1 MPTSVNTNLSALIAA
16 RVLGGA
22 QDALDRVQKK
32 VSTGYKVAD
41 AFDNGALFAIAQ
53 NVRND
58 VAALGAVNTQL
69 GGAQGLL
76 SVANAGGTEI
86 SNKMEKL
93 RETLVGLSNQSYSQN
108 SETRN
113 QLTDQYRQLVSSIQ
127 NYIQSSDYNGTNL
140 LNTSGA
146 INVLQDVLGQTQ
158 LTITGQATTFIS
170 LISNLS
176 VASAISLTNAATFA
190 AGTFA
195 SMLANVNSALNTI
208 GALNTRLNDQIR
220 FNNSVSDAYKAGLSS
235 LIDADLSIES
245 ANLTSLQIKQQL
257 ATQSLSIANQRP
269 QVLLSLFG

>member
-1 MPTSVNTNLSALIAA
+1 MPTSVNTNLSALLAA
-16 RVLGGA
+16 RVLGA
-22 QDALDRVQKK
+22 SQDSLDRVQKR
-32 VSTGYKVAD
+32 VSTGFKVAD
-41 AFDNGALFAIAQ
+41 AFDDGALFAIAQ

-58 VAALGAVNTQL
+58 IAGLGAVNSQL
-69 GGAQGLL
+69 GGAQGML

-86 SNKMEKL
+86 SNKLEKM
-93 RETLVGLSNQSYSQN
+93 REVLVGLSNQSYSQT
-108 SETRN
+108 SETRT
-113 QLTDQYRQLVSSIQ
+113 QLTTQYNSLITSIQ

-158 LTITGQATTFIS
+158 LGISGQASTLFN
-170 LISNLS
+170 LVSNLS

-195 SMLANVNSALNTI
+195 TMLSNVNSALNTI

-220 FNNSVSDAYKAGLSS
+220 FNNAVTDAYKGGLSA
-235 LIDADLSIES
+235 LIEADLSIES